1 MSCCAPSGPRTRS
14 HDPAALSR
22 LPGRPHCRHTGDV
35 PAGMILAACRC
46 LDCDPQPIQAR
57 LFSHALVENDLGRC
71 ADCGHQAIKLLV
83 GGAGR
88 PDTSL
93 CVVCEPPLSLPTTVP
108 RDLANQERARR
119 WRPPIPRPDPTRSC
133 TAACHYGEQRSM
145 IQASWE
151 ESADE
156 PVR

>member
-1 MSCCAPSGPRTRS
+1 
-14 HDPAALSR
+14 
-22 LPGRPHCRHTGDV
+22 
-35 PAGMILAACRC
+35 MILAACRC
-46 LDCDPQPIQAR
+46 LDCDPSPSR
-57 LFSHALVENDLGRC
+57 LGCSATPWSRTTS
-71 ADCGHQAIKLLV
+71 AAAPTAATRLLV
-83 GGAGR
+83 GGVGR

-93 CVVCEPPLSLPTTVP
+93 CAACEYRRYLAASGG
-108 RDLANQERARR
+108 RDLANQERAR
-119 WRPPIPRPDPTRSC
+119 WASHPSHALSLFVPA